1 MADMT
6 SKAGSPAE
14 LEKVG
19 EVLRLY
25 AKALTGHEIRLIPRA
40 GSGARG
46 AGWAT
51 PADDGAAISLM
62 LPSKIDRFP
71 SQRENFDWY
80 KVILTHQSG
89 HAEFGTFQFALD
101 RASRLFHD
109 WRPALA
115 EKHAGGQSVAQDQR
129 GLRDLFPDPLLG
141 MTIFEC
147 VEDARV
153 DGKVLARY
161 PGIEPA
167 YRHVALQVLSERP
180 RLHALPLREGLV
192 EGLVQASLGGTPLRE
207 APERLRGALESALEY
222 LARVNDPIA
231 TVEDS
236 AEAALRIYQIAAQ
249 LPNTLVDDDECCHD
263 HDHHH
268 RRPDDDSTPDRLE
281 ESVKDPEELPFKA
294 PPEVEFRLQMEDL
307 LLNRKEQQSDS
318 QDQPAEEIIDADGDG
333 PLQRD
338 EPFCYLYPEW
348 DFRAGGFKQRW
359 CRVRER
365 IMEEGTSDFYTETLS
380 EYRLLVN
387 QVRARFEH
395 FLPELFR
402 KVTRRYDGEDLDLDQ
417 LVNLVVDSR
426 AGATPSEKIYWRR
439 ERTQR
444 DVAVALLLDMSAT
457 TNEYV
462 QLEAARAVRPTAAT
476 AQGYSQY
483 LRQIAS
489 GVDERGKPLRKRTID
504 IEKQAAIV
512 LIQALESIGDSYAV
526 YAFSGSGRGSVEFH
540 VIKDFAEPLSQRI
553 ARRIAG
559 IAPAHATRMGAAIR
573 HAVMKLERVE
583 AQTRLL
589 FLVSDG
595 RPYDRD
601 YGRDANDQDYAVHD
615 TRQAL
620 REAARRK
627 VRPFCLTVD
636 KEGADY
642 MRAMCED
649 MPYEVV
655 GRVEELPISLITAYP
670 KITA

>member
-1 MADMT
+1 MT
-6 SKAGSPAE
+6 ATEKLPTAPAE
-14 LEKVG
+14 LEKIG

-40 GSGARG
+40 GSSARG
-46 AGWAT
+46 AGWVT
-51 PADDGAAISLM
+51 PTDDGKAISLM
-62 LPSKIDRFP
+62 LPAKIDRFP
-71 SQRENFDWY
+71 SARENFDWY
-80 KVILTHQSG
+80 KVILTHQAG
-89 HAEFGTFQFALD
+89 HAEFGTFEFSLR
-101 RASRLFHD
+101 RASRLFQD
-109 WRPALA
+109 WRPSLADKHSAVYTGDDRQALR
-115 EKHAGGQSVAQDQR
+115 E
-129 GLRDLFPDPLLG
+129 LFPDPLLG
-141 MTIFEC
+141 MTIFDC

-153 DGKVLARY
+153 DGRVLLRY
-161 PGIEPA
+161 PGIESA
-167 YRHVALQVLSERP
+167 YRQVALRVLAERP
-180 RLHALPLREGLV
+180 RLGALPLREGLV
-192 EGLVQASLGGTPLRE
+192 EGLVQAGLGATPLPE
-207 APERLRGALESALEY
+207 APESLQAALASALDY
-222 LARVNDPIA
+222 LSRVNDASA

-236 AEAALRIYQIAAQ
+236 AEAALRIYQIAAA
-249 LPNTLVDDDECCHD
+249 LPNVVADEDCCHD
-263 HDHHH
+263 HEHEHHQ
-268 RRPDDDSTPDRLE
+268 RQPDDEQTPDRLD
-281 ESVKDPEELPFKA
+281 ESVKDPAEVPFKA
-294 PPEVEFRLQMEDL
+294 PPEVEFRLQMDESL
-307 LLNRKEQQSDS
+307 LDRKEQKPNADN
-318 QDQPAEEIIDADGDG
+318 QPPDELIECEADG

-348 DFRAGGFKQRW
+348 DFRAGGFKDRW

-365 IMEEGTSDFYTETLS
+365 VMEEGTSDFYTETLN
-380 EYRLLVN
+380 EYRWLVS

-402 KVTRRYDGEDLDLDQ
+402 KVTRRYDGEDVDLDQ
-417 LVNLVVDSR
+417 LVDLVVDMQ
-426 AGATPSEKIYWRR
+426 AGTTPSEKIYWRR

-462 QLEAARAVRPTAAT
+462 QLEAARAVRPTLAS
-476 AQGYSQY
+476 AQSYSQY

-504 IEKQAAIV
+504 IEKQATIV
-512 LIQALESIGDSYAV
+512 LLQALESIGDSYAV
-526 YAFSGSGRGSVEFH
+526 YAFSGSGRGDVEFH
-540 VIKDFAEPLSQRI
+540 VVKDFAEPLGQRV
-553 ARRIAG
+553 ARRVDG

-573 HAVMKLERVE
+573 HAIKKLEKVD

-601 YGRDANDQDYAVHD
+601 YGRDANDQDYAVND

-627 VRPFCLTVD
+627 IRPFCLTVD

-649 MPYEVV
+649 LPYEVV
-655 GRVEELPISLITAYP
+655 TRVEDLPISLLTAYP

>member
-1 MADMT
+1 MT
-6 SKAGSPAE
+6 DAATSAGYPAE
-14 LEKVG
+14 LEKIG

-25 AKALTGHEIRLIPRA
+25 TKALTGHEIRLIPRGGA
-40 GSGARG
+40 SARG
-46 AGWAT
+46 AGWVT
-51 PADDGAAISLM
+51 PADDGKAISLM
-62 LPSKIDRFP
+62 LPAKIDRFP
-71 SQRENFDWY
+71 SERENFDWY
-80 KVILTHQSG
+80 KVMVTHQAG
-89 HAEFGTFQFALD
+89 HAEFGTFEFSLN
-101 RASRLFHD
+101 RASRLFQD

-115 EKHAGGQSVAQDQR
+115 ENLSADQTADDR
-129 GLRDLFPDPLLG
+129 QALRELFPDPFLG
-141 MTIFEC
+141 MTIFDC

-153 DGKVLARY
+153 DSQVLRRY
-161 PGIEPA
+161 PGIESA
-167 YRHVALQVLSERP
+167 YRQVALRVLAERP
-180 RLHALPLREGLV
+180 RLSALPLREALV
-192 EGLVQASLGGTPLRE
+192 EGLVQASLGGTPSR
-207 APERLRGALESALEY
+207 ATPERLQPALASALDY
-222 LARVNDPIA
+222 LSRVNAAIA

-236 AEAALRIYQIAAQ
+236 AEAALRIYQIAAA
-249 LPNTLVDDDECCHD
+249 LPNVVNDDDCCHD
-263 HDHHH
+263 HEREQHQRHSIDEQMPG
-268 RRPDDDSTPDRLE
+268 RPKQ
-281 ESVKDPEELPFKA
+281 SVKDPEELPFKT
-294 PPEVEFRLQMEDL
+294 PPEVEFRLRMDESLLDRNEQRSNGENQPPDDL
-307 LLNRKEQQSDS
+307 IES
-318 QDQPAEEIIDADGDG
+318 QADG

-348 DFRAGGFKQRW
+348 DFRAGAFKDRW

-365 IMEEGTSDFYTETLS
+365 VMPEGTSDFYTETLN
-380 EYRLLVN
+380 EYRWLVR

-402 KVTRRYDGEDLDLDQ
+402 KVTRRYDGEDVDLDQ
-417 LVNLVVDSR
+417 LVDRVVDIQ

-462 QLEAARAVRPTAAT
+462 ELEAARAVRPTLAT
-476 AQGYSQY
+476 AQSYSQY

-489 GVDERGKPLRKRTID
+489 GVDERGRPLRKRTID
-504 IEKQAAIV
+504 IEKQATIV
-512 LIQALESIGDSYAV
+512 LLQALESIGDSYAV
-526 YAFSGSGRGSVEFH
+526 YAFSGSGRGDVEFH
-540 VIKDFAEPLSQRI
+540 VVKDFAEPLSQRI
-553 ARRIAG
+553 ARRVDG

-573 HAVMKLERVE
+573 HAVRKLERVE

-589 FLVSDG
+589 FFVSDG

-601 YGRDANDQDYAVHD
+601 YGRDANDQDYAVND

-627 VRPFCLTVD
+627 IRPFCLTVD

-649 MPYEVV
+649 LPYEVV
-655 GRVEELPISLITAYP
+655 TRVEDLPISLITAYP

>member
-1 MADMT
+1 MAEPA
-6 SKAGSPAE
+6 KNPGSVAE

-25 AKALTGHEIRLIPRA
+25 AKALTGHEIRLIPR
-40 GSGARG
+40 GASSVRG
-46 AGWAT
+46 AGWVT
-51 PADDGAAISLM
+51 PADDRTAVSLI
-62 LPSKIDRFP
+62 LPAKIDRFP
-71 SQRENFDWY
+71 SRRDNFDWY

-89 HAEFGTFQFALD
+89 HVEFGTFRFAFG
-101 RASRLFHD
+101 RASRLFND

-115 EKHAGGQSVAQDQR
+115 EKKLEDQGSNDR
-129 GLRDLFPDPLLG
+129 ERLRKLFPDPLLG
-141 MTIFEC
+141 MAIFEC

-153 DGKVLARY
+153 DGKMLARY

-167 YRHVALQVLSERP
+167 YRRIALQVLSERP
-180 RLHALPLREGLV
+180 RLSALPLREALV
-192 EGLVQASLGGTPLRE
+192 EALVQASLGGTPLRE
-207 APERLRGALESALEY
+207 SPARLSTALESALKC

-236 AEAALRIYQIAAQ
+236 AEAALRIYQIAAH
-249 LPNTLVDDDECCHD
+249 LPNTVADDECCRD
-263 HDHHH
+263 HEQHH
-268 RRPDDDSTPDRLE
+268 RLADNEASPDRLE
-281 ESVKDPEELPFKA
+281 EPVKHPEELPFKA
-294 PPEVEFRLQMEDL
+294 PPDVEFRRQMEKPFD
-307 LLNRKEQQSDS
+307 RKEQKSDVQNQPS
-318 QDQPAEEIIDADGDG
+318 QEIIIDAGDG
-333 PLQRD
+333 PLERD

-348 DFRAGGFKQRW
+348 DFRAGAFKERW

-365 IMEEGTSDFYTETLS
+365 VMEEGTSDFYTETLS

-402 KVTRRYDGEDLDLDQ
+402 KVTRRLDGEDLDLDQ
-417 LVNLVVDSR
+417 LVDLVVDQR
-426 AGATPSEKIYWRR
+426 AGTTPSEKIYWRR

-462 QLEAARAVRPTAAT
+462 PLEAARAVRPTSAS
-476 AQGYSQY
+476 AQSYSQY

-489 GVDERGKPLRKRTID
+489 GVDERGKPLRKRSID

-512 LIQALESIGDSYAV
+512 LVQALESIGDSYAV

-540 VIKDFAEPLSQRI
+540 VIKEFTESLSQRI
-553 ARRIAG
+553 ARRVAG

-573 HAVMKLERVE
+573 HAITKLERVE

-601 YGRDANDQDYAVHD
+601 YGRDASDHDYAVQD
-615 TRQAL
+615 TREAL

-627 VRPFCLTVD
+627 IRPFCLTID
-636 KEGADY
+636 KDGADY
-642 MRAMCED
+642 MRTMCED
-649 MPYEVV
+649 LPYQVI
-655 GRVEELPISLITAYP
+655 GRVEELPISLVTAYP
-670 KITA
+670 KMTA